1 MTPRVKS
8 LWGKFFLPSVSS
20 HPKYGLCK
28 LLPFSHLVVSDSL
41 RLHGL
46 QHAWPPCPLPSPG
59 VCSNS
64 CPLTPRSSHP
74 TVSSSATLFLLLIS
88 IFPSIRVFSNELVLH
103 MRRSKY
109 WSFSFSISPS
119 NENSRLISFRIDK
132 RLCKLGN
139 FIKIKVF
146 HERGLIHVLFLLFL
160 QNLLKWVLGIRQR
173 NNEKG
178 GKCVQAKVVSSLWPS
193 KDPDSV
199 MPKCSVGVFSHVRLF
214 ENPWIVVHQAPL
226 PMGFPSQEYWGG
238 FPCPPPGD
246 LPDPG
251 IEPESSASPAS
262 AGGFCFFYHWATKKT
277 QIL

>member
-1 MTPRVKS
+1 MSRS
-8 LWGKFFLPSVSS
+8 LLKLMSIDSTILPSNRLIVC
-20 HPKYGLCK
+20 H
-28 LLPFSHLVVSDSL
+28 PFSPFDFHLSQ
-41 RLHGL
+41 HQGL
-46 QHAWPPCPLPSPG
+46 FQW
-59 VCSNS
+59 
-64 CPLTPRSSHP
+64 
-74 TVSSSATLFLLLIS
+74 VSSSHEAVKVLKLQLQHQSFQWK
-88 IFPSIRVFSNELVLH
+88 FRVDF
-103 MRRSKY
+103 
-109 WSFSFSISPS
+109 
-119 NENSRLISFRIDK
+119 FRIDK